1 VIVTVYALLISHI
14 SDHAHVAKR
23 KLAPNPELGRVLKD
37 AMKSHP
43 ELKTQA
49 ALGRK
54 AGVSQQKAMTTSATT
69 LEPAVT
75 SAVREFAR
83 RLAGRYPVLR
93 VILFGSRARGT
104 QRTDSDADI
113 AVLLRGIRGRFLDT
127 KLEMVDIA
135 YDVLLD
141 TGIHIQPLP
150 IWENEWEHPETHSN
164 PRLLQNIEREGIPL

>member
-1 VIVTVYALLISHI
+1 MIQS
-14 SDHAHVAKR
+14 S
-23 KLAPNPELGRVLKD
+23 
-37 AMKSHP
+37 
-43 ELKTQA
+43 
-49 ALGRK
+49 
-54 AGVSQQKAMTTSATT
+54 AMTTSATT

-83 RLAGRYPVLR
+83 RLAGRYPVQR

-104 QRTDSDADI
+104 QRTDSDADV
-113 AVLLRGIRGRFLDT
+113 AVLLRGVRGRFVDT

-141 TGIHIQPLP
+141 TGIYIQPLP
-150 IWENEWEHPETHSN
+150 IWENEWEHPQTHSN